1 MSGDEYLYT
10 DVITLEKS
18 RSIMELLKNFSKFSY
33 PNKIGTGGYDIFSTV
48 GILVE
53 KIFDLIQKDS
63 NGISIINIWIN
74 PYC

>member
-1 MSGDEYLYT
+1 
-10 DVITLEKS
+10 
-18 RSIMELLKNFSKFSY
+18 MELLKNFSKFSY